1 MLRRSRVA
9 IVAGLVGALIA
20 LVVPFAVTPSA
31 WALNDNV
38 VSVTKVV
45 NGTPAQLGNFE
56 VVVTCDDGPGGQP
69 AQVQTLTFAPT
80 GGTQQA
86 AFDPA
91 FNQCTVVET
100 QTRGADATSIQAV
113 SPTAVIVVPNG
124 NNATVPVSIT
134 FDPGTQPPGPAQ
146 VANVG
151 ITNTFIPRNPNVV
164 NVTKAVVGDAPA
176 GAFFQIDVNCGGA
189 STVQL
194 LFTAAGGTK
203 PASFPSGD
211 VGPCTVNESVASPGL
226 GPVPGLQQI
235 SYGFTGAPTP
245 ILACP
250 VGAPC
255 GPANFGQFS
264 PLPGV
269 GGGGTMAVT
278 VTNRYASPGPLNTI
292 TVTKRVRGRTPAGVN
307 AFRVRVTCAQAP
319 GDPVNNPAT
328 AGPFFHD
335 FPATG
340 GTFDFKVSKEYRDCD
355 VVEIPLPAGVL
366 GVDYQATIAPGDG
379 ILRQNS
385 GPADVKLRFNTG
397 GDHSAQVTVTNRY
410 SGDNVLTITKNTLGQ
425 VPPGSLFLVRVACSN
440 NFDGNPAN
448 NTSPGPNGV
457 PPNNN
462 QPIDGF
468 VYLLF
473 GEGQPATQQI
483 FDADEAPPL
492 PNNDDNCVVE
502 ETVSGG
508 ANQVVYGATADAPD
522 TILQIIQPPPGIG
535 SVRVFWPLAQRAG
548 DAAQVT
554 ITNRFTP
561 CPNGAPKCTDPNGP
575 IPTNSIRVKKRIRGD
590 APNPPSYTLKLR
602 CSGGGVTEERLLTF
616 TDQTAQ
622 VVEVP
627 ATRNNCVLKET
638 ESGGASSIEY
648 FANSATADATF
659 GTNSARVEFGTTG
672 GESARLR
679 VTNRYSG
686 SCPPGPPK
694 FC

>member
-124 NNATVPVSIT
+124 NNATVPISIT
-134 FDPGTQPPGPAQ
+134 FDPGQQPPGPAQ

-189 STVQL
+189 TVQL

-203 PASFPSGD
+203 PASFPSSD
-211 VGPCTVNESVASPGL
+211 VGACTVVESLASPGL

-235 SYGFTGAPTP
+235 SYNPGQNLGAFTT
-245 ILACP
+245 
-250 VGAPC
+250 
-255 GPANFGQFS
+255 
-264 PLPGV
+264 GV
-269 GGGGTMAVT
+269 GGGGTKAVT

-292 TVTKRVRGRTPAGVN
+292 TVTKRVRGRAPAGVTG
-307 AFRVRVTCAQAP
+307 FRVQVTCNQTP
-319 GDPVNNPAT
+319 GDPVNNPGTIQLANT
-328 AGPFFHD
+328 

-355 VVEIPLPAGVL
+355 VVETPLPAGVL

-385 GPADVKLRFNTG
+385 GPNDVKLRFNTG

-425 VPPGSLFLVRVACSN
+425 VPPGSLFLVRVACTN
-440 NFDGNPAN
+440 NFDGDPNN
-448 NTSPGPNGV
+448 NTTPGPNAV

-462 QPIDGF
+462 QPIDGYVF
-468 VYLLF
+468 LLF

-483 FDADEAPPL
+483 FDADG
-492 PNNDDNCVVE
+492 PNGTNDSCVVE
-502 ETVSGG
+502 ETESGG
-508 ANQVVYGATADAPD
+508 ASQVVYGATADAPD
-522 TILQIIQPPPGIG
+522 TILQIVQPPPGIG
-535 SVRVFWPLAQRAG
+535 GVQVFWPLAQRTG
-548 DAAQVT
+548 DTAQVT

-622 VVEVP
+622 TVEVP

-638 ESGGASSIEY
+638 ESGGASSVEY

-659 GTNSARVEFGTTG
+659 GNNSARVEFGTTG